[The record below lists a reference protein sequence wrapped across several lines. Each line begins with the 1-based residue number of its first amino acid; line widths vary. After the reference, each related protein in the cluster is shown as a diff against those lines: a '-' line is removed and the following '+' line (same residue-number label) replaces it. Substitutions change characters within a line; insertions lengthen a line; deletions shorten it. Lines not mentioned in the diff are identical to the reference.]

1 VVATAEQQTKSFPVL
16 LVEDNPGDA
25 RLVVELLAEA
35 TGDAFRVVHV
45 EQLADARQQVM
56 ESGTGCVLLDLS
68 LPDAARLEALMQLRA
83 AAPDVPIVILSG
95 LQDELLA
102 VKAVQEGAQ
111 DYLVK
116 GRADGA
122 AIGRS
127 IRYAVERKA
136 LEMQTAHKALHDHLT
151 GLPNRDLF
159 HDRLKHAIT
168 RAKRHD
174 SLIGVMFLDLDGFKP
189 INDELGHDVG
199 DKLLAA
205 LARRLQDGLR
215 GSDTPARF
223 GGDEFVVLCEDVADE
238 QHVIAIGERL
248 QRAIAEPFSIDD
260 HELSVTSSMG
270 VVVSDGRDHGAGE
283 LIRNADEAMYRA
295 KHQGI
300 SYEVFDE
307 GMRTRVRARA
317 RTESDLQR
325 AVEEHEFR
333 LLYQPQ
339 IDLRSGEIVGLE
351 ALIRWD
357 HPERGVVEPSEFLW
371 LAEETGLITRIGE
384 WVLRQ
389 SCLQARAWQ
398 VRSGRPLRVSVHLS
412 ARQPRDRG
420 LVDLVER
427 VLTETR
433 TDPAALCLEIT
444 ESVAVEDAES
454 AIATLHRLKEIG
466 VSLSIGEF
474 GTGNSS
480 LGSVKRFPLDMLKI
494 DRSFVIGLDSDPE
507 DMAVVTA
514 IISLAKSL
522 GLETIAD
529 GVETK
534 GQVEALKDLGCEKG
548 QGHYFARPRP
558 SEAIAELLG
567 SREPVPVPHAAM

>member
-1 VVATAEQQTKSFPVL
+1 MTSTAERETQTFPVL

-25 RLVVELLAEA
+25 RLVVELLSEA
-35 TGDAFRVVHV
+35 TGDVFSVTHV
-45 EQLADARQQVM
+45 EQLADARQVVM

-116 GRADGA
+116 GRVDGA

-136 LEMQTAHKALHDHLT
+136 LEMQTAHKALHDPLT

-159 HDRLKHAIT
+159 HDRLTHAVT
-168 RAKRHD
+168 RAKRHQ
-174 SLIGVMFLDLDGFKP
+174 SLIGVMFLDLDRFKP
-189 INDELGHDVG
+189 INDTLGHAVG
-199 DKLLAA
+199 DKLLIA
-205 LARRLQDGLR
+205 LAQRLEDGLR

-238 QHVIAIGERL
+238 QHVVAIAERL
-248 QRAIAEPFSIDD
+248 QRAIAEPFMIDE
-260 HELSVTSSMG
+260 HELTVTSSMG
-270 VVVSDGRDHGAGE
+270 VVVTDGRDQSAGE
-283 LIRNADEAMYRA
+283 LIRNADAAMYRA
-295 KHQGI
+295 KHQGVP
-300 SYEVFDE
+300 YEVYDE

-317 RTESDLQR
+317 RIEADLAR
-325 AVEEHEFR
+325 AVEEREFR

-339 IDLRSGEIVGLE
+339 VNLNSGEIVGLE
-351 ALIRWD
+351 AIIRWD
-357 HPERGVVEPSEFLW
+357 HPERGVIEPSEFMW

-384 WVLRQ
+384 WALRQ

-398 VRSGRPLRVSVHLS
+398 VRNGRPLRVTVKLS
-412 ARQPRDRG
+412 ARQHRDPD

-433 TDPAALCLEIT
+433 TPPGALCLEIT
-444 ESVAVEDAES
+444 ESVAVDDAES
-454 AIATLHRLKEIG
+454 ALLTLIRLRELG
-466 VSLSIGEF
+466 VRLSIDEF

-480 LGSVKRFPLDMLKI
+480 LGSLKRFPLDMLKL
-494 DRSFVIGLDSDPE
+494 DRSFVLGLATDPE
-507 DMAVVTA
+507 DMAIVTA
-514 IISLAKSL
+514 VIDLAHSM

-534 GQVEALKDLGCEKG
+534 DQVAALRELGCETG
-548 QGHYFARPRP
+548 QGRYFARPRP

-567 SREPVPVPHAAM
+567 SREPVIAAHVSM

>member
-1 VVATAEQQTKSFPVL
+1 MTTTAERETQTFPVL

-25 RLVVELLAEA
+25 RLVVELLSEA
-35 TGDAFRVVHV
+35 TGDVFSVTHV
-45 EQLADARQQVM
+45 EQLADARQVVM

-116 GRADGA
+116 GRVDGA

-159 HDRLKHAIT
+159 HDRLKHAVT
-168 RAKRHD
+168 RAKRHE
-174 SLIGVMFLDLDGFKP
+174 SLIGLMFLDLDRFKP
-189 INDELGHDVG
+189 INDTLGHAVG
-199 DKLLAA
+199 DKMLIA
-205 LARRLQDGLR
+205 LARRLEEALR

-238 QHVIAIGERL
+238 QHVIAIAERL
-248 QRAIAEPFSIDD
+248 QRAIAEPFMIDE
-260 HELSVTSSMG
+260 HELTVTSSMG
-270 VVVSDGRDHGAGE
+270 VVVTDGRDQSAGE
-283 LIRNADEAMYRA
+283 LIRNADAAMYRA

-300 SYEVFDE
+300 PYEVFDE

-317 RTESDLQR
+317 QTEIDLLR
-325 AVEEHEFR
+325 AVEEREFR

-339 IDLRSGEIVGLE
+339 VDLRSGEIVGLE
-351 ALIRWD
+351 AILRWD
-357 HPERGVVEPSEFLW
+357 HPERGVVEPGEFLW

-389 SCLQARAWQ
+389 SCLQARAWH
-398 VRSGRPLRVSVHLS
+398 VRNGRPLRVTVKLS
-412 ARQPRDRG
+412 ARQHRHPD

-433 TDPAALCLEIT
+433 AEPGALCLEIT

-454 AIATLHRLKEIG
+454 ALATLNRLKALG
-466 VSLSIGEF
+466 VRLSIDEF

-480 LGSVKRFPLDMLKI
+480 LSSLKRFPLDMLKI
-494 DRSFVIGLDSDPE
+494 DRSFVLGLDTDPE
-507 DMAVVTA
+507 DMAIVTA
-514 IISLAKSL
+514 VTNLAHSM

-534 GQVEALKDLGCEKG
+534 DQVVSLRELGCETG
-548 QGHYFARPRP
+548 QGRYFARPRP

-567 SREPVPVPHAAM
+567 SREPVAATHASM